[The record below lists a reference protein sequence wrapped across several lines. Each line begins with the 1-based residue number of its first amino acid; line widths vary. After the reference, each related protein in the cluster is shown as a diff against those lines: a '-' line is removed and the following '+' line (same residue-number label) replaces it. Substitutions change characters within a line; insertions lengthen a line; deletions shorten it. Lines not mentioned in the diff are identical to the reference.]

1 MPWRSLP
8 HQLNNRKFTK
18 AVVFVHGLN
27 GSARSWMGDGNRF
40 VDRLSR
46 IPAIYNHFGLFVFD
60 YSATLAEFGPVKK
73 LLALIPGGNEIAQKA
88 KFNVDMRRIALQLQA
103 SLRDLLEGYKTIV
116 LVGHGTGEL
125 VIKRALVE
133 MGEVELKRIRLFIS
147 LADPPAAA
155 APVANPPTGA
165 APVATP
171 PAGGAPVA
179 DPPAA
184 ATPVADPPAAAAP
197 PFVPERT
204 FADFTSKLTA
214 RFSRIATPPESCY
227 IDADDTP
234 DTVLEINDP
243 NTHVAFNKVLALLL
257 SLMPGDNG

>member
-8 HQLNNRKFTK
+8 HQLNNRKFTR

-60 YSATLAEFGPVKK
+60 YSATMAEFGPVKK

-88 KFNVDMRRIALQLQA
+88 KFNVDMRRVALQLQA

-147 LADPPAAA
+147 LADSPAAA
-155 APVANPPTGA
+155 APVADPPTGA

-171 PAGGAPVA
+171 PAGGAPI
-179 DPPAA
+179 
-184 ATPVADPPAAAAP
+184 ADPPAAAAP

-227 IDADDTP
+227 IDTDDTS
-234 DTVLEINDP
+234 DAVLEINDP
-243 NTHVAFNKVLALLL
+243 NTHVAFNKVLAFLQ
-257 SLMPGDNG
+257 SF